1 MVGRNSSIVKRYQRK
16 FRERRFS
23 KVLQIIERQLE
34 GKEQLRILDA
44 GGLVGYWRMLPEHL
58 RDRVRITIINRD
70 HIVEDDRS
78 VDADGL
84 NIELCAGDACDM
96 PQYADGSFDIVHSNS
111 VIEHVGGY
119 RQMMQFSAEVRRV
132 GVAYYVQTPNFWF
145 PIDPHNGM
153 PFLHWLP
160 DPLRAALASRF
171 TMGMH
176 KKLDYSE
183 VLLARI
189 QHCRMISFRM
199 LREFFPDA
207 DFTKEKFLLLFNK
220 SLIASRGGG
229 K

>member
-1 MVGRNSSIVKRYQRK
+1 MVGRNSSIVKRFQRK

-132 GVAYYVQTPNFWF
+132 GVALV
-145 PIDPHNGM
+145 DR
-153 PFLHWLP
+153 LV
-160 DPLRAALASRF
+160 RAADADGLWTLQASIFPENVASIRLHRSAGF
-171 TMGMH
+171 RTVGVRERIARMDGEWR
-176 KKLDYSE
+176 DT
-183 VLLARI
+183 VLLER
-189 QHCRMISFRM
+189 RR
-199 LREFFPDA
+199 
-207 DFTKEKFLLLFNK
+207 
-220 SLIASRGGG
+220 
-229 K
+229 